1 MAKYTFETDDEAA
14 MKRVLKAA
22 DMEFFIHDL
31 TELIYGIDK
40 LNMTNYE
47 QEAVEKFSKIILD
60 LKQSRNL

>member
-1 MAKYTFETDDEAA
+1 MAKYTFETDDEEA
-14 MKRVLKAA
+14 MKRVLKAV

-60 LKQSRNL
+60 IKQSRNL